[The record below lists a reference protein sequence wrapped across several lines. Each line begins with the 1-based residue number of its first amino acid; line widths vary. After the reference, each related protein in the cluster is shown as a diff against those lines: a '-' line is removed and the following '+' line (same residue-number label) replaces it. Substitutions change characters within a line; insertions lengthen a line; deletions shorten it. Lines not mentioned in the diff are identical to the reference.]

1 MVNDDAAGIA
11 LAVGHLV
18 ALGHRAIGHVAGPA
32 RISTGRARRAG
43 FAAALKRRRLAAPA
57 VAADNYDIVSGERAC
72 MQLLAAYPR
81 LTAIVAANDLLAL
94 GCYDALARRG
104 ASCPGDVSI
113 TGFNDITFADRFSPP
128 LTTVRIPHRVMGEQ
142 AARLLLAEIED
153 PQAPKQEIKLEPALV
168 VRGSTA
174 APRVRARKA

>member
-1 MVNDDAAGIA
+1 M
-11 LAVGHLV
+11 
-18 ALGHRAIGHVAGPA
+18 RC
-32 RISTGRARRAG
+32 
-43 FAAALKRRRLAAPA
+43 
-57 VAADNYDIVSGERAC
+57 SG
-72 MQLLAAYPR
+72 LLAAHPR

-104 ASCPGDVSI
+104 AACPRDVSI

-142 AARLLLAEIED
+142 AARLLLAEIAD

-174 APRVRARKA
+174 APRTKGRKP